1 MVSRRRGRTA
11 PEPEARPK
19 GRTARVRMTG
29 KERRQQLLDVARAL
43 FAEKGFDGTSIEEI
57 AHRAGVSK
65 PVVYEHFGGKEGV
78 YAVVVDR
85 EMRNL
90 LDLVVSALSAG
101 HPRDLLEQA
110 ARALLDYID
119 NNTDGFR
126 VLVRDSPVAS
136 NSGTFSSLLN
146 DIASQVEHILALQ
159 FSARGYDAKLAPLY
173 SQALVGMV
181 ALTGQ
186 WWLEAR
192 KPKKEEV
199 AAHLVNLA
207 WNGLSHLEHKPR
219 LSTK

>member
-1 MVSRRRGRTA
+1 
-11 PEPEARPK
+11 
-19 GRTARVRMTG
+19 MTG

-90 LDLVVSALSAG
+90 LDLIVSALSAG
-101 HPRDLLEQA
+101 HPRELLEQA
-110 ARALLDYID
+110 ARALLEYID
-119 NNTDGFR
+119 NSTDGFR

-136 NSGTFSSLLN
+136 TTGTFSSLLN
-146 DIASQVEHILALQ
+146 DIASQVEHILGVH
-159 FSARGYDAKLAPLY
+159 FTARGYDAKLAPLY

-186 WWLEAR
+186 WWLEVR
-192 KPKKEEV
+192 KPKKDEV